1 MSIKH
6 LHFSALLLGITLGGC
21 SSVPN
26 NQVANTAPEDTTES
40 IQQNTD
46 KPAEYPTRPFE
57 AETLF
62 DLLVAEVAGSRNEFA
77 VALEKY
83 TKQAFLTRDLNVVAR
98 ATRISSYLNANA
110 NALKLSQL
118 WVELDPGDLEARR
131 LAAHYLTEFHQLPAA
146 LPHALYMLQHG
157 ETDTLRTIAGYA
169 ALANKEQRQLLLDQY
184 STINDEWVD
193 HPDVLLTQATLLNQ
207 QGEYDSAQH
216 IVNELIELEPLN
228 ESARLLS
235 CQITEKQQ
243 GIDAALSSLE
253 QSLELL
259 PDSKLL
265 LLHSAKLWTD
275 KDINRARQQLSKLVT
290 LFPDDHQL
298 VYSLALISL
307 QMGLEQDGE
316 ILLRRVLESPQL
328 ATPAHFQLG
337 KLNES
342 QGDSEQAILHYRS
355 VRSGQYL
362 ITSASRLSRLLAL
375 ENRMEEARAYL
386 SELRNESPRESGYL
400 FQVEAEMLE
409 NNGQPQT
416 AFTVL
421 SQALEQLPNAE
432 PLLYARSLLS
442 ERTGNM
448 AAAEQDLRTILK
460 NTPDNPTAL
469 NALGY
474 SLTINTNR
482 YEEAHKLISRALE
495 LKPEDPATLD
505 SLGWVLFKMGKHDQ
519 ALPHLQKAFEKFPD
533 PEVAAHLGEVLWALN
548 RREEAASI
556 WQQSLKD
563 NPDSDIIISTMER
576 LEVPEQLQ
584 TPQQTTTV
592 E

>member
-21 SSVPN
+21 SSVPTSPI
-26 NQVANTAPEDTTES
+26 ANTDKEDSSKS
-40 IQQNTD
+40 IQQTTD
-46 KPAEYPTRPFE
+46 KPVEYPTRPFE

-62 DLLVAEVAGSRNEFA
+62 DLLVAEVAGSRNEFS

-83 TKQAFLTRDLNVVAR
+83 TKQAFHTRDLNVVAR

-118 WVELDPGDLEARR
+118 WVELDPEDLEARR

-146 LPHALYMLQHG
+146 LPHAIYMLEHG

-169 ALANKEQRQLLLDQY
+169 ALANNEQRQLLLDQY
-184 STINDEWVD
+184 STINEEWRE
-193 HPDVLLTQATLLNQ
+193 HPDVLLTYATLLNQ
-207 QGEYDSAQH
+207 QGEYDPAQQTT
-216 IVNELIELEPLN
+216 NRLIELEPLN

-235 CQITEKQQ
+235 CQIIEKQQ
-243 GIDAALSSLE
+243 GTDAALASLE
-253 QSLELL
+253 KSLELL
-259 PDSKLL
+259 PNSKLL

-275 KDINRARQQLSKLVT
+275 KDINRSRQQLSKLVT

-328 ATPAHFQLG
+328 ATPAHFQLA
-337 KLNES
+337 KLNER
-342 QGDSEQAILHYRS
+342 QGDTEQAILHYRN

-375 ENRMEEARAYL
+375 ENRMEEARIYL
-386 SELRNESPRESGYL
+386 GELRNENPRESGYL

-409 NNGQPQT
+409 NNGQPQN

-421 SQALEQLPNAE
+421 SQALVQFPNAE

-482 YEEAHKLISRALE
+482 YEEAHQLISRALE
-495 LKPEDPATLD
+495 LKPDDPATLD
-505 SLGWVLFKMGKHDQ
+505 SLGWVLFKMGKHNQ
-519 ALPHLQKAFEKFPD
+519 ALPYLQKAFEKFPD

-548 RREEAASI
+548 RREEAASV

-584 TPQQTTTV
+584 APQPTTTV
-592 E
+592 K